1 MTRAATWVGSAVLA
15 IVAGLLAIELLLQ
28 GLHLATA
35 REVQP
40 PADPDAVVVLCVGDS
55 HTWGMGTGYPAALA
69 AKLAQRSSRYHVV
82 NLGVPGSNTAQLR
95 RRFVDYLERFRPRVV
110 ILWSGINNSWNRS
123 DAALW
128 DAAGEPDARSWTARL
143 LDASRVVRFVRVW
156 RHQRALDRAAADLG
170 PLLAPALSHGPDE
183 NRQTFRRDVMG
194 VPDRQ
199 ENTPSPPVAEA
210 ETTRVTAIDV
220 AWLAT
225 TARAHGVLLLAI
237 TYPLGLAQFGAA
249 NAGIRAGAV
258 EAGVGVVDANEAL
271 QRLKA
276 RLSAA
281 GQDRS
286 LFDPSLHPTQ
296 EAYDEIGALVL
307 ERLDRDGLIDP

>member
-1 MTRAATWVGSAVLA
+1 MRRAATWGGY
-15 IVAGLLAIELLLQ
+15 GLLAVAACLLALELLLQ
-28 GLHLATA
+28 GLHLVTA

-40 PADPDAVVVLCVGDS
+40 PADPNAIVVLCVGDS
-55 HTWGMGTGYPAALA
+55 HTWGMGRGYPAALA
-69 AKLAQRSSRYHVV
+69 DELAQRSPRYHVV

-110 ILWSGINNSWNRS
+110 ILWSGINNSWNRT
-123 DAALW
+123 DVALW
-128 DAAGEPDARSWTARL
+128 DAAGEPDARASTTRL
-143 LDASRVVRFVRVW
+143 LDVSRVVRFVRVW
-156 RHQRALDRAAADLG
+156 RHQRALDRAASSLG
-170 PLLAPALSHGPDE
+170 PLLAPELSHGPDE

-199 ENTPSPPVAEA
+199 ENTPSPPVAET
-210 ETTRVTAIDV
+210 ETTRVTALDV
-220 AWLAT
+220 AWFAT
-225 TARAHGVLLLAI
+225 VARTHGVPLLAI

-249 NAGIRAGAV
+249 NAGIRAGATQ
-258 EAGVGVVDANEAL
+258 AGVGVIDANEAL
-271 QRLKA
+271 QHLKTRLT
-276 RLSAA
+276 AA

-307 ERLDRDGLIDP
+307 QRLDREGFLGP